1 MDKTA
6 AKSFALKA
14 RAELT
19 NLVII
24 QAANLGIT
32 AEGIQKGKPLDDGI
46 IVNGQV
52 FGPEMAKAYE
62 HLVRRI
68 EISGYHEIM
77 KEAIYTWFNR
87 FVALRFMEVHDY
99 LPIQMRIF
107 SSLTPGKKEPDAVTE
122 VGQLIEELELN
133 RDLVYQM
140 QDAHNTEQLF
150 KYVVEKQGR
159 QLEEI
164 IPQVFQEV
172 ERDFYLLLPDGLLR
186 EDGFIDQLVNMIP
199 EEDWQEIEI
208 IGWLYQ
214 YYISEEKDEIFANLS
229 KNKIGKDEIGAATQ
243 IFTPKWIV
251 QYLVGN
257 SLGRL
262 WLEDYPQ
269 SNLKQH
275 LPYYVEDAEQPQEVL
290 EQLEAL
296 KGTPINPEEI
306 KVMDP
311 SMGSGHMLLEAFE
324 IMRQIYLEQGYR
336 PREIPAL
343 ILGKNIYGLDI
354 DKRASQLASFALVMK
369 ARQYDRRFFERN
381 VKLNLVGFEESNG
394 MPTFQNIE
402 LVNLEEINLELE
414 KLYLNFRDAKL
425 YGSII
430 KLNPVNIAIIEEA
443 IKDIKSRSINDI
455 FAREYLDYEIP
466 YIEHLIHQYQL
477 LSQKYHVTVTNPPYM
492 GSGGMSAPLSKY
504 VKKHYPMSKADLFA
518 VFMEVEFSLTKENYY
533 SAMINQQSWMFLKS
547 YEKIRKYI
555 LDNKTII
562 SMNHT
567 GTRSFPEIGGEVVQS
582 VSYILKSKSL
592 DKYISNYIRLVNISS
607 ESKHKDFF
615 DIKNKFNIRQCEF
628 SKIPGSPLAYWISKN
643 LIKNFTKNNVGSYLI
658 TREGMATANNDL
670 FLRFWHEIINK
681 KHFLEDFQDSKWV
694 AYNKGGSYRKWYGNN
709 YYVVNWENDGY
720 GIKNNIDS
728 QTKRI
733 RSHNYNGEYAFREG
747 LSWSSL
753 STGNISFR
761 YSPKGFLFDS
771 KGAMGFSKKD
781 TNIKVIQSFL
791 NSKIAMKYLEFISPT
806 MDFKVGD
813 IVQIPYLLND
823 ISNKEIMLLEAIC
836 NENVNISKK
845 DWDFFETSWDFN
857 KHPFITYKENNKNLE
872 NSFDNWKKETMKNFN
887 QLKSNE
893 EELNRIFIDIY
904 GLQDELT
911 SEVEDKDVTIRK
923 ADLERDVKSF
933 LSYLVGIIFGRYSL
947 DEPGLI
953 YAGGGFDRSRY
964 KRYQPDN
971 DNIIPLT
978 HENYF
983 QDDILTRITELVEL
997 IYGAETLEE
1006 NLLFIAEAL
1015 KMKGDETPR
1024 DTIRRYFMKDFFK
1037 DHKKIYQNRP
1047 IYWQMTSGKQDAF
1060 KSIFYLHRYDEATLA
1075 RVRTE
1080 YVLPLTNTLT
1090 ELSNQMQAVVD
1101 GSASSREVASAR
1113 KQMEK
1118 YQKQLQELRD
1128 YDLILKNLADQH
1140 IALDL
1145 DDGVL
1150 VNYDKFQ
1157 SIPVTNTHTGKPG
1170 KMNLLE
1176 KLK

>member
-99 LPIQMRIF
+99 LPIQMRIL
-107 SSLTPGKKEPDAVTE
+107 SSQTPGKKEPDAVTE

-150 KYVVEKQGR
+150 KYLVEKQGR

-229 KNKIGKDEIGAATQ
+229 KKKIGKDEIGAATQ

-262 WLEDYPQ
+262 WLEDHPQ
-269 SNLKQH
+269 SNLRQH

-290 EQLEAL
+290 DQLEAL
-296 KGTPINPEEI
+296 KGAPIDPEEI

-324 IMRQIYLEQGYR
+324 VLRQIYLEQGYR

-354 DKRASQLASFALVMK
+354 DKRASQLASFVLVMK
-369 ARQYDRRFFERN
+369 ARQHDRRFFERN
-381 VKLNLVGFEESNG
+381 VKLDILGFEESNG

-402 LVNLEEINLELE
+402 LGNLEEVNLELE
-414 KLYLNFRDAKL
+414 KLYLNFQDAKL

-430 KLNPVNIAIIEEA
+430 KLKPVDISIIEQA
-443 IKDIKSRSINDI
+443 IKDIKSLAINDI
-455 FAREYLDYEIP
+455 FAREYLDYEVP
-466 YIEHLIHQYQL
+466 CIEHLIIQYQL

-492 GSGGMSAPLSKY
+492 SSGGMNSLISKY
-504 VKKHYPMSKADLFA
+504 VKQHYTMSKPDLFA
-518 VFMEVEFSLTKENYY
+518 VFMEVGFSLTKENYY
-533 SAMINQQSWMFLKS
+533 CGMINQQSWMFLS
-547 YEKIRKYI
+547 SFEKFRKW
-555 LDNKTII
+555 II
-562 SMNHT
+562 SNKSIINMVHT
-567 GTRSFPEIGGEVVQS
+567 GTKTFPEVSGEVVQS
-582 VSYILKSKSL
+582 TSFIMRNAK
-592 DKYISNYIRLVNISS
+592 INNFFGTFIRLIDYSRSIKKQEVYKSNNYHYVNQ
-607 ESKHKDFF
+607 
-615 DIKNKFNIRQCEF
+615 DIF
-628 SKIPGSPLAYWISKN
+628 SKIPGMPVAYWIKKSLSN
-643 LIKNFTKNNVGSYLI
+643 LFEKGLGENYFKTKAGI
-658 TREGMATANNDL
+658 TTGNNDL
-670 FLRFWHEIINK
+670 FLKLWHEVNSNHIYNK
-681 KHFLEDFQDSKWV
+681 KQNDIIASKIF
-694 AYNKGGSYRKWYGNN
+694 YFHLKGGSFRKWYGNLSYVLN
-709 YYVVNWENDGY
+709 YDVESIGEMSKYKGFRHDGRKFY
-720 GIKNNIDS
+720 FK
-728 QTKRI
+728 K
-733 RSHNYNGEYAFREG
+733 
-747 LSWSSL
+747 SL
-753 STGNISFR
+753 TWNKISTGDISVR
-761 YSPKGFLFDS
+761 IS
-771 KGAMGFSKKD
+771 KGKNTFD
-781 TNIKVIQSFL
+781 TTGSCLFPNEEENLLYFMSLL
-791 NSKIAMKYLEFISPT
+791 NSKVMKSVLEFLCPTFTFSP
-806 MDFKVGD
+806 GD
-813 IVQIPYLLND
+813 ISKIPVKIQNKTKVD
-823 ISNKEIMLLEAIC
+823 SITKECVKISQD
-836 NENVNISKK
+836 
-845 DWDFFETSWDFN
+845 DWDSFETSWEFK
-857 KHPFITYKENNKNLE
+857 KHPFITFNECNQSLKESFNIWNLESNKN
-872 NSFDNWKKETMKNFN
+872 FK
-887 QLKSNE
+887 QLKANE

-911 SEVEDKDVTIRK
+911 PEVEEKDVTIRK

-953 YAGGGFDRSRY
+953 YAGGEFDRGRY
-964 KRYQPDN
+964 KTYQPDN
-971 DNIIPLT
+971 DNVIPLT

-1047 IYWQMTSGKQDAF
+1047 IYWQMTSGKQEAF

-1090 ELSNQMQAVVD
+1090 ELFNQMQAIVD
-1101 GSASSREVASAR
+1101 GSASSREVATAR

-1128 YDLILKNLADQH
+1128 YDLILKNLADQQ
-1140 IALDL
+1140 ISLDL

-1157 SIPVTNTHTGKPG
+1157 NIPVTNTQTGKPG

>member
-140 QDAHNTEQLF
+140 QDAHDTEQLF

-269 SNLKQH
+269 SNLQQH
-275 LPYYVEDAEQPQEVL
+275 LPYYVEDAEQPQEVI

-296 KGTPINPEEI
+296 KGTPINPEET

-394 MPTFQNIE
+394 MPTFQNIDLE
-402 LVNLEEINLELE
+402 NLEEVNLELE
-414 KLYLNFRDAKL
+414 KLYHNFHDAKL

-430 KLNPVNIAIIEEA
+430 KLNPVDISIIEQA
-443 IKDIKSRSINDI
+443 IKDIKSLVINDI
-455 FAREYLDYEIP
+455 FAREYLDYEVP

-504 VKKHYPMSKADLFA
+504 AKKHYPMSKADLFA

-533 SAMINQQSWMFLKS
+533 SAMINQQVWMFLSS

-555 LDNKTII
+555 IKSKLVKN
-562 SMNHT
+562 MLHT
-567 GTRSFPEIGGEVVQS
+567 GTRTFPEIGGEVVQS
-582 VSYILKSKSL
+582 VSFVVKNTHINNTIGS
-592 DKYISNYIRLVNISS
+592 YIRLVDWAGTDKHLYFNNSENIY
-607 ESKHKDFF
+607 ETNQNHFT
-615 DIKNKFNIRQCEF
+615 
-628 SKIPGSPLAYWISKN
+628 KIPGNPILYWWDEKIYN
-643 LIKNFTKNNVGSYLI
+643 
-658 TREGMATANNDL
+658 L
-670 FLRFWHEIINK
+670 FLQPQLGNFYTASTGLQSSNSDI
-681 KHFLEDFQDSKWV
+681 FLRRWFEVESSSIGNKWV
-694 AYNKGGSYRKWYGNN
+694 TFAKGGTFRKWYGNN
-709 YYVVNWENDGY
+709 DYIVDWEN
-720 GIKNNIDS
+720 
-728 QTKRI
+728 
-733 RSHNYNGEYAFREG
+733 NGERIKEYVSKRYPYLKGNYSLVVKNEKNYFKKGIVTSRVTSGRLGFRIVNINEIYSDACTGVFPKENFEYILG
-747 LSWSSL
+747 LS
-753 STGNISFR
+753 N
-761 YSPKGFLFDS
+761 SPVMEK
-771 KGAMGFSKKD
+771 MEEM
-781 TNIKVIQSFL
+781 N
-791 NSKIAMKYLEFISPT
+791 PT
-806 MDFKVGD
+806 MNFQGGD
-813 IVQIPYLLND
+813 YEKLPFIYSKND
-823 ISNKEIMLLEAIC
+823 KITKLVNDVIEIAIS
-836 NENVNISKK
+836 
-845 DWDFFETSWDFN
+845 DWNNFETSYNFE
-857 KHPFITYKENNKNLE
+857 KHPFTTFLELNNKLE
-872 NSFDNWKKETMKNFN
+872 ISFESWKSEADENFN
-887 QLKSNE
+887 QLKANE

-911 SEVEDKDVTIRK
+911 PEVEDKDVTIRK

-953 YAGGGFDRSRY
+953 YAGGEFDRGRY
-964 KRYQPDN
+964 KTYQPDN
-971 DNIIPLT
+971 DNVIPLT

-997 IYGAETLEE
+997 IYGTETLEE

-1024 DTIRRYFMKDFFK
+1024 DTIRRYFMKEFFK
-1037 DHKKIYQNRP
+1037 NHKKIYQNRP
-1047 IYWQMTSGKQDAF
+1047 IYWQMTSGKQEAF
-1060 KSIFYLHRYDEATLA
+1060 KGIFYLHRYDEATLA

-1090 ELSNQMQAVVD
+1090 ELSNQMQAVID

-1157 SIPVTNTHTGKPG
+1157 SIPVTNTQTGKPG